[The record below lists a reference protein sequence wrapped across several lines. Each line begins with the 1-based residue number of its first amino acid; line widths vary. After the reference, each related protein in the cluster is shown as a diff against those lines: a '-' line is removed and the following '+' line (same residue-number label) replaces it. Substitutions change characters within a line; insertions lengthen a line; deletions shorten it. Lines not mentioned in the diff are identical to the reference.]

1 MYILNAI
8 KIFFFLLM
16 LLKNINVN
24 VSLSV
29 GYTCTIS
36 ALIPSHCTAAVMYQ
50 MIE

>member
-1 MYILNAI
+1 MQL
-8 KIFFFLLM
+8 KIFFFTHAFE
-16 LLKNINVN
+16 KHINVN